1 MMRDLSVVWSHPV
14 NRTARVVAVM
24 GILGFCIG
32 LLLLWVYASDLNAE
46 IQQANQRADLE
57 RQCAKALET
66 WVHRQVAPSEAA
78 SLNSLGAVKDQAC
91 RTHVSM

>member
-1 MMRDLSVVWSHPV
+1 MMRDLSVVWSHPI
-14 NRTARVVAVM
+14 NRTARKVALI
-24 GILGFCIG
+24 GALGFCMG
-32 LLLLWVYASDLNAE
+32 MLLFWMYASDLNTE

-66 WVHRQVAPSEAA
+66 WVHRQVAPNEVAN
-78 SLNSLGAVKDQAC
+78 LNSLGAVKDKAC

>member
-14 NRTARVVAVM
+14 NRTARMVGVIGMVA
-24 GILGFCIG
+24 FCIG
-32 LLLLWVYASDLNAE
+32 MVLLWVYASDLNAE
-46 IQQANQRADLE
+46 IQQANQRADSE

-66 WVHRQVAPSEAA
+66 WVHRQVAPNEVS
-78 SLNSLGAVKDQAC
+78 SWNSLGAVKDKAC

>member
-14 NRTARVVAVM
+14 NRTARIVGVLGVV
-24 GILGFCIG
+24 GFCIG
-32 LLLLWVYASDLNAE
+32 FVLLWVYASALNTE

-66 WVHRQVAPSEAA
+66 WVHRQVAPNEVAN
-78 SLNSLGAVKDQAC
+78 LNSLGAVKDKAC